1 MVHEWVTQGY
11 CIGFT
16 TDRGLIMDLDNMKY
30 RKAKWIADILLR
42 RHRLEGYLLIRS
54 SHKNYH
60 VVFNRYL
67 RWRTVTKIL
76 FSQYECIRYAV
87 FQMKEGMLTLRVSS
101 KNGKDRPQ
109 ILLTVGK
116 TDKLI
121 SEYLEAYRIAG
132 EHEKEMSGQRLDD
145 AEWLMRKYD
154 PPEKEEDWRPTS
166 INVMVMRKLER

>member
-11 CIGFT
+11 CIGFN

-30 RKAKWIADILLR
+30 RKAKRIADMLLR

-60 VVFNRYL
+60 AVFNRYL
-67 RWRTVTKIL
+67 RWKTITKIL

-101 KNGKDRPQ
+101 KNGKDRPK

-121 SEYLEAYRIAG
+121 SEYLEAYRIAE
-132 EHEKEMSGQRLDD
+132 EHEKEMS
-145 AEWLMRKYD
+145 
-154 PPEKEEDWRPTS
+154 
-166 INVMVMRKLER
+166 MRKLKREEGLGEWLGREGGEEL